1 MAESANSE
9 ILIIKVP
16 KPFKAKIREKAR
28 DGGYGTIAN
37 YIRSI
42 LREQMDLAAPGK
54 RDGGGLNDNEVKAF
68 LARAQENGG
77 GMVVMDKDTHKI
89 MLADDGYAK
98 MLGYSVQELIG
109 KYVPDLYPQLVHKSL
124 ERHYKFIEKNKQHA
138 FVAPH
143 ICKNGKVFS
152 VLVDVRSI
160 LDEDGK
166 IRFIM
171 AHVRPISIPPQ

>member
-1 MAESANSE
+1 MAESVNSE

-42 LREQMDLAAPGK
+42 LREQMDHVAPSK
-54 RDGGGLNDNEVKAF
+54 RDGGDLNENQVKEF

-98 MLGYSVQELIG
+98 MLGYNVQELIG
-109 KYVPDLYPQLVHKSL
+109 KYVPDLYPQSIHKSL
-124 ERHYKFIEKNKQHA
+124 ERHYKIIEKTKQHA

-143 ICKNGKVFS
+143 IGKNGKVFN

-160 LDEDGK
+160 LDEEGK

-171 AHVRPISIPPQ
+171 ANVRPIAIA

>member
-42 LREQMDLAAPGK
+42 LREQMDPSEPNK
-54 RDGGGLNDNEVKAF
+54 RDGSLLNNNEVKAF
-68 LARAQENGG
+68 LAREHENGG
-77 GMVVMDKDTHKI
+77 GMVVMDKDTYKI
-89 MLADDGYAK
+89 MLADDSYAK
-98 MLGYSVQELIG
+98 MLGYSVHEIIG
-109 KYVPDLYPQLVHKSL
+109 KYVPDLYPQSAHKSI
-124 ERHYKFIEKNKQHA
+124 ERHYKIIERNKQHA

-143 ICKNGKVFS
+143 IGKNGKVFN

-166 IRFIM
+166 IRFVM
-171 AHVRPISIPPQ
+171 ANVRPIGIS